1 MKREYVNPEFN
12 IIEIEPVELLA
23 GSGSNGRSAKI
34 DIGTLDRE
42 DNDNSKIW
50 GD

>member
-1 MKREYVNPEFN
+1 MKRKYVNPEFN

-23 GSGSNGRSAKI
+23 GSNSNRSAEI
-34 DIGTLDRE
+34 GIGTLDPE
-42 DNDNSKIW
+42 DEGEDGIIW